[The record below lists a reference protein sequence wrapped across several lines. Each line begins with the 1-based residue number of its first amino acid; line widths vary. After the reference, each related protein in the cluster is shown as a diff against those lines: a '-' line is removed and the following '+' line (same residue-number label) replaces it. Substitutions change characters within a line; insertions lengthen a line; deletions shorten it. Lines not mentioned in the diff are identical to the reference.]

1 MSFWNDLE
9 AAARKVAGDVNTE
22 FSVIGREQ
30 KVKDA
35 YQALGKLYYQA
46 VSANKAPEGPA
57 FDEQMEKIAVLL
69 KEIRELRGKQH
80 VTAEEEDFEK

>member
-22 FSVIGREQ
+22 LTVVGREQ

-46 VSANKAPEGPA
+46 VSVGKAAEGPE
-57 FDEQMEKIAVLL
+57 FDEQTEKIRTLL
-69 KEIRELRGKQH
+69 KEIRDLRGNQH
-80 VTAEEEDFEK
+80 VTAQEEDFEK

>member
-22 FSVIGREQ
+22 LTVVGREQ
-30 KVKDA
+30 KIKDA

-46 VSANKAPEGPA
+46 KAAGQEPGGADLEDCCRKIQASLDRINDLKQANN
-57 FDEQMEKIAVLL
+57 
-69 KEIRELRGKQH
+69 
-80 VTAEEEDFEK
+80 VTG